1 MTPGSVL
8 QVRKILVPTDF
19 SACAAAAL
27 DCAVELAKK
36 WSAEILLLH
45 VVPDFAQYVAP
56 DLAVAL
62 PVVIESARSQGT
74 AELEK
79 ARKSITG
86 VTVRTEL
93 LEGPIHERIL
103 SAAAAGKV
111 DMIVLGTHGRTG
123 VKHALLGSV
132 AERIVRV
139 SPVPVLTVRL
149 KS

>member
-1 MTPGSVL
+1 MTSGSKL
-8 QVRKILVPTDF
+8 QVHKILVPTDF

-27 DCAVELAKK
+27 DYAVELAKR
-36 WSAEILLLH
+36 WSAEVLLLH
-45 VVPDFAQYVAP
+45 VVPDFAQYFAP
-56 DLAVAL
+56 DLDVAL
-62 PVVIESARSQGT
+62 PTLLESARSQAS

-79 ARKSITG
+79 ARKNIAG

-93 LEGPIHERIL
+93 LEGPVHERIL